1 MASISISISLAERH
15 WRVEGEEG
23 EEMMKRGSCSPEC
36 QHLNLNPA
44 IGSQASLFH
53 STLP

>member
-1 MASISISISLAERH
+1 MASISISISLTEQH

-23 EEMMKRGSCSPEC
+23 KEMMKRGSRSPEC
-36 QHLNLNPA
+36 QHLNLNPV
-44 IGSQASLFH
+44 IGSQASPFH